1 VTCSWD
7 FQYGPRPLPAMPGS
21 LCLPS
26 MPDCH
31 KPFVLKPPLKR
42 PDE

>member
-1 VTCSWD
+1 LK
-7 FQYGPRPLPAMPGS
+7 PLPGK

-26 MPDCH
+26 MPDCD

-42 PDE
+42 PD